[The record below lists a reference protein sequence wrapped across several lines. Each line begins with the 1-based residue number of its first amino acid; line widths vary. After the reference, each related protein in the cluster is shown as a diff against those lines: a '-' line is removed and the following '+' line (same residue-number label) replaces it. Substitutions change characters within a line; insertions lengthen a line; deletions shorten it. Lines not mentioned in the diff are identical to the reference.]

1 MWNPNW
7 GTTYPWAR
15 GVAGHKHKVYCS
27 VCHNDFNCSK
37 GEDKLRRHEKS
48 TKHKD
53 NTEKQIKPVGGV
65 KMKENTIQAALKKSE
80 AKAVEQRQV
89 KDDALRAEAGL
100 VAFMVNHNLPRAVID
115 CMAEFLPKFIH
126 DSEIVKNMRMH
137 RHKAD
142 YTLKF
147 GLADHARKKMVTQ
160 MNKFPFSTNYD
171 ESVKGKSSQVT
182 VIASYRGED
191 NRIKRRHLVTIN
203 IKVMMSGENLCNL
216 VFSSLDTLKV
226 NYVTRQISE
235 RTDGCMVMLGKH
247 KGAHTMAKNKVPQLP
262 DLGGCGCHD
271 ACNCLK
277 KGVVAMNSDLV
288 ALWKA
293 TYPCLEKASMKKTLH
308 YEELCEEL
316 GQVYR
321 HTPKYL
327 EVRFRYLMSL
337 TDYLFFFLFLP
348 ITQDVL
354 GTLFCWLS
362 SFWRM
367 GEHSTNTSGK

>member
-1 MWNPNW
+1 
-7 GTTYPWAR
+7 
-15 GVAGHKHKVYCS
+15 
-27 VCHNDFNCSK
+27 
-37 GEDKLRRHEKS
+37 
-48 TKHKD
+48 
-53 NTEKQIKPVGGV
+53 
-65 KMKENTIQAALKKSE
+65 
-80 AKAVEQRQV
+80 
-89 KDDALRAEAGL
+89 
-100 VAFMVNHNLPRAVID
+100 
-115 CMAEFLPKFIH
+115 
-126 DSEIVKNMRMH
+126 
-137 RHKAD
+137 
-142 YTLKF
+142 
-147 GLADHARKKMVTQ
+147 
-160 MNKFPFSTNYD
+160 
-171 ESVKGKSSQVT
+171 
-182 VIASYRGED
+182 
-191 NRIKRRHLVTIN
+191 
-203 IKVMMSGENLCNL
+203 
-216 VFSSLDTLKV
+216 
-226 NYVTRQISE
+226 
-235 RTDGCMVMLGKH
+235 MLGKH
-247 KGAHTMAKNKVPQLP
+247 KGAHTMAKKKVPQLP

-362 SFWRM
+362 SF
-367 GEHSTNTSGK
+367 